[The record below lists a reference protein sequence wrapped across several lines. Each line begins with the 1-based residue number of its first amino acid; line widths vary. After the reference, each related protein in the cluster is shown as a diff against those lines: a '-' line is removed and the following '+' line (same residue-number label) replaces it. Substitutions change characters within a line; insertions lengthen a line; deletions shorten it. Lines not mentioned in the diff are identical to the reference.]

1 MKEKELTQICVSVM
15 VEEVDRVLEKM
26 YRARDEGADLLEWR
40 LDVTRAPEVEII
52 LPQSPLPVIAT
63 VRSVEQGGH
72 FQGTRQEQ
80 LRLLIRAATSG
91 SSYIDWEFRP
101 GEPLPKELSIMKE
114 RLILSHHDLEQT
126 PTNNE
131 LESLFDQMAALSTGL
146 VKVVTLAQ
154 RMEDNIS
161 LLNLIGRG
169 RKRGIKVVSF
179 CLGPLGRISRLS
191 CLLMGGAF
199 TYAALEIGAEAGPG
213 QLTLAKM
220 RQLLELLK

>member
-1 MKEKELTQICVSVM
+1 
-15 VEEVDRVLEKM
+15 VEAADRVLETM
-26 YRARDEGADLLEWR
+26 CRARDEGADLLEWR
-40 LDVTRAPEVEII
+40 LDVTRDPEVETV

-72 FQGTRQEQ
+72 FSGTRQEQ

-91 SSYIDWEFRP
+91 SSYVDWEFRP
-101 GEPLPKELSIMKE
+101 SEPLPDELSVMRE
-114 RLILSHHDLEQT
+114 RVILSYHDFEQT
-126 PTNNE
+126 PAERE
-131 LESLFDQMAALSTGL
+131 LESLFDQMAASSTGV

-161 LLNLIGRG
+161 SLNLIGRG
-169 RKRGIKVVSF
+169 RNRGIEVVAF
-179 CLGPLGRISRLS
+179 CLGPLGRISRLA

-199 TYAALEIGAEAGPG
+199 TYAALESGAEAAPG

>member
-1 MKEKELTQICVSVM
+1 M
-15 VEEVDRVLEKM
+15 VEAADQVLEKM
-26 YRARDEGADLLEWR
+26 YRAQGEGADLLEWR
-40 LDVTRAPEVEII
+40 LDVTRDPGVEAV
-52 LPQSPLPVIAT
+52 LAKSPLPVIAT

-72 FQGTRQEQ
+72 FSGTREEQ

-91 SSYIDWEFRP
+91 SSYIDWEFRS
-101 GEPLPKELSIMKE
+101 GEPLPDELAGMRE
-114 RLILSHHDLEQT
+114 RVILSYHDFAQT
-126 PTNNE
+126 PEDKE
-131 LESLFDQMAALSTGL
+131 LESLFDRMAALSTGV

-169 RKRGIKVVSF
+169 RKRGIEVVAF
-179 CLGPLGRISRLS
+179 CLGPLGRISRLA
-191 CLLMGGAF
+191 CPLMGGAF
-199 TYAALEIGAEAGPG
+199 TFVALESGGEAAPG

>member
-1 MKEKELTQICVSVM
+1 M
-15 VEEVDRVLEKM
+15 VEAADRVLETM
-26 YRARDEGADLLEWR
+26 CRARDEGADLLEWR
-40 LDVTRAPEVEII
+40 LDVTRDPEVETV

-72 FQGTRQEQ
+72 FSGTRQEQ

-91 SSYIDWEFRP
+91 SSYVDWEFRP
-101 GEPLPKELSIMKE
+101 SETLPDELSVMRE
-114 RLILSHHDLEQT
+114 RVILSYHDFEQT
-126 PTNNE
+126 PAERE
-131 LESLFDQMAALSTGL
+131 LESLFDQMAASSTGV

-161 LLNLIGRG
+161 SLNLIGRG
-169 RKRGIKVVSF
+169 RNRGIEVVAF
-179 CLGPLGRISRLS
+179 CLGPLGRISRLA

-199 TYAALEIGAEAGPG
+199 TYAALESGAEAAPG

>member
-1 MKEKELTQICVSVM
+1 M
-15 VEEVDRVLEKM
+15 VEAADRVLETM
-26 YRARDEGADLLEWR
+26 CRARDEGADLLEWR
-40 LDVTRAPEVEII
+40 LDVTRDPEVETV

-72 FQGTRQEQ
+72 FSGTRQEQ

-91 SSYIDWEFRP
+91 SSYVDWEFRP
-101 GEPLPKELSIMKE
+101 SETLPDELSVMRE
-114 RLILSHHDLEQT
+114 RVILSYHDFQQT
-126 PTNNE
+126 PAERE
-131 LESLFDQMAALSTGL
+131 LESLFDQMAASSTGV

-161 LLNLIGRG
+161 SLNLIGRG
-169 RKRGIKVVSF
+169 RNRGIEVVAF
-179 CLGPLGRISRLS
+179 CLGPLGRISRLA

-199 TYAALEIGAEAGPG
+199 TYAALESGAEAAPG

>member
-1 MKEKELTQICVSVM
+1 M
-15 VEEVDRVLEKM
+15 VEAADRVLETM
-26 YRARDEGADLLEWR
+26 CRARDEGADLLEWR
-40 LDVTRAPEVEII
+40 LDVTRDPEVETV

-72 FQGTRQEQ
+72 FSGTRQEQ

-91 SSYIDWEFRP
+91 SSYVDWEFRP
-101 GEPLPKELSIMKE
+101 SEQLPDELSVMRE
-114 RLILSHHDLEQT
+114 RVILSYHDFEQT
-126 PTNNE
+126 PAERE
-131 LESLFDQMAALSTGL
+131 LESFFDQMASSSTGV

-161 LLNLIGRG
+161 SLNLIGRG
-169 RKRGIKVVSF
+169 RNRGIEVVAF
-179 CLGPLGRISRLS
+179 CLGPLGRISRLA

-199 TYAALEIGAEAGPG
+199 TYAALESGAEAAPG

>member
-1 MKEKELTQICVSVM
+1 M
-15 VEEVDRVLEKM
+15 VEAADRVLESM

-40 LDVTRAPEVEII
+40 LDVTRDPDVESI
-52 LPQSPLPVIAT
+52 LAQSPLPVIAT
-63 VRSVEQGGH
+63 VRSVEQGGL
-72 FQGTRQEQ
+72 FAGSRQAQ
-80 LRLLIRAATSG
+80 LKLLIRAATSG
-91 SSYIDWEFRP
+91 SSYIDWEFCP
-101 GEPLPKELSIMKE
+101 GEPLPKELLVMRE
-114 RLILSHHDLEQT
+114 RVILSHHDFEQT
-126 PTNNE
+126 PADRE
-131 LESLFDQMAALSTGL
+131 VESLFDQMAALSTGV

-169 RKRGIKVVSF
+169 RNRGIQVVSF
-179 CLGPLGRISRLS
+179 CLGPLGRISRLA

-199 TYAALEIGAEAGPG
+199 TYAALERGAEAAPG

>member
-1 MKEKELTQICVSVM
+1 M
-15 VEEVDRVLEKM
+15 VKTADRVLETM
-26 YRARDEGADLLEWR
+26 NRARDQGADLVEWR
-40 LDVTRAPEVEII
+40 LDVTQKPEVETV

-63 VRSVEQGGH
+63 VRSVEQGGY
-72 FQGTRQEQ
+72 FSGTPQEQ

-91 SSYIDWEFRP
+91 SSYVDWEFHP
-101 GEPLPKELSIMKE
+101 GEPLPDELSVM
-114 RLILSHHDLEQT
+114 RQRVILSYHDFEHT
-126 PTNNE
+126 PTDKD
-131 LESLFDQMAALSTGL
+131 LQLLFDQMAVLRTGV

-169 RKRGIKVVSF
+169 RNSGIEVVAF
-179 CLGPLGRISRLS
+179 CLGSLGRISRLA

-199 TYAALEIGAEAGPG
+199 TYAALESGTEAAPG
-213 QLTLAKM
+213 QLTLARM

>member
-1 MKEKELTQICVSVM
+1 M
-15 VEEVDRVLEKM
+15 VEAADRVLETM
-26 YRARDEGADLLEWR
+26 CRARDEGADLLEWR
-40 LDVTRAPEVEII
+40 LDVTRDPEVETV

-72 FQGTRQEQ
+72 FSGTRQEQ

-91 SSYIDWEFRP
+91 SSYVDWEFRP
-101 GEPLPKELSIMKE
+101 SEQLPDELSVMRE
-114 RLILSHHDLEQT
+114 RVILSYHDFEQT
-126 PTNNE
+126 PAERE
-131 LESLFDQMAALSTGL
+131 LESLFDQMAASSTGV

-161 LLNLIGRG
+161 SLNLIGRG
-169 RKRGIKVVSF
+169 RNRGIEVVAF
-179 CLGPLGRISRLS
+179 CLGPLGRISRLA

-199 TYAALEIGAEAGPG
+199 TYAALESGAEAAPG